1 MKISNETKIGA
12 LAAVA
17 IALLILGFNL
27 LKGNNLFSRSRT
39 LYALY
44 SDVGGLTPASP
55 VRVNGLKIGT
65 VNNLEVTSANADQI
79 CVALTIQPGINIP
92 QNSVARI
99 MSSDILGSKAVVI
112 DFGNATEYLQNNDTI
127 QSAPG
132 SSLTSNLMSDL
143 KPLSGKIQNTL
154 TSLDTVLN
162 DLHTSL
168 DNETRNNLRSSIAEL
183 NTTMKNFSRVSAK
196 LDHLVQNLNTF
207 TGNLVANNDTIN
219 RILSNTE
226 KATSQIAS
234 ADIAGTMQKVNKAVV
249 QLDEAMTKMNS
260 GNGSIGKLLNDD
272 QLYNNLQSV
281 SYNLNLLTEDLR
293 LNPQRYVHFSL
304 FGKKNKAQP
313 LPDDTTRNKK

>member
-12 LAAVA
+12 LAVVA
-17 IALLILGFNL
+17 IALLIIGFNL
-27 LKGNNLFSRSRT
+27 LKGNNLFSSSKT

-44 SDVGGLTPASP
+44 DNVGGLTVASP
-55 VRVNGLKIGT
+55 VQVNGLKIGT
-65 VNNLEVTSANADQI
+65 VNDLEVTSASADKI

-99 MSSDILGSKAVVI
+99 ISSDILGSKAVVI

-154 TSLDTVLN
+154 TSLDTVLH

-168 DNETRNNLRSSIAEL
+168 DNETRDNLRSSISEL
-183 NTTMKNFSRVSAK
+183 NTTMKNFSLVSAK
-196 LDHLVQNLNTF
+196 LDHLVKNLNTF

-234 ADIAGTMQKVNKAVV
+234 ADIAGTLQKVNTAVD
-249 QLDEAMTKMNS
+249 QLGEAMNKMNS
-260 GNGSIGKLLNDD
+260 GSGSLGKLLNDD
-272 QLYNNLQSV
+272 HLYNNLQSV

-313 LPDDTTRNKK
+313 LPGDTTRK